1 MKLKKENGKT
11 IIVFENDEEAYPN
24 AVDYY
29 EPSIVSALDVTDFE
43 VYDDNPRYVSIDGI
57 VYTRDGLAIVAVPCG
72 KSGCVKIREGVKTI
86 KWAAFCKS
94 AANKVV
100 CPQSLRLI
108 DKYAFT

>member
-72 KSGCVKIREGVKTI
+72 KSGCVKSGRVLKPLNGQHFAKAQPIRSFARRASG
-86 KWAAFCKS
+86 
-94 AANKVV
+94 
-100 CPQSLRLI
+100 
-108 DKYAFT
+108 